1 MIITSSSNSRIKLLR
16 QLIREGQ
23 ADSENRIPIEGIKL
37 VQEALKSDLPIEA
50 LYIAQDKLKEVSIRD
65 ILRQLKRHRP
75 EVTLVSDRVF
85 DSMVDTE
92 NPQGIVALVRL
103 PQARWGDVIGNSPLV
118 LVACQL
124 QDPGNL
130 GTVFRSAE
138 AFGVKTVLLTQNTVS
153 PMNQKVIRASAGSLF
168 RIHHLSGLEP
178 EKLIGDLDRLG
189 FKLIAATSRGD
200 KDFRQADYRGPTALF
215 VGNEG
220 RGFPDVILDRI
231 PLKVRI
237 PLAPKVESLNVAIAS
252 SIILCEA
259 ARQRF
264 VPDAEWGMRSAEQE
278 GPG

>member
-23 ADSENRIPIEGIKL
+23 SDSENRIPVEGIKL
-37 VQEALKSDLPIEA
+37 VQEALKSDLLIEA
-50 LYIAQDKLKEVSIRD
+50 IYVAQDKMKDISIRD
-65 ILRQLKRHRP
+65 ILKQVTRHRP

-85 DSMVDTE
+85 ASMVGTE
-92 NPQGIVALVRL
+92 NPQGIVALVKL
-103 PQARWGDVIGNSPLV
+103 TQTQWGDVINNSPLV

-138 AFGVKTVLLTQNTVS
+138 AFGIKGILLTQNTVS

-178 EKLIGDLDRLG
+178 EKLIGDLNRLG
-189 FKLIAATSRGD
+189 FRLIAATSKGD
-200 KDFRQADYRGPTALF
+200 MDFRQADYRGPTALI

-220 RGFPDVILDRI
+220 RGLPDGMLDRV
-231 PLKVRI
+231 PLKVKI
-237 PLAPKVESLNVAIAS
+237 PLAPQVESLNVAIAS

-259 ARQRF
+259 ARQRG
-264 VPDAEWGMRSAEQE
+264 VPIAECGIERPS
-278 GPG
+278 